1 MDVHQA
7 VKEGGGLVSLADI
20 ARAYG
25 VSHSAVRKWRERED
39 FPKPLD
45 AIAEET
51 RQSVDVW
58 LFADVKRWYLER
70 AAAPA
75 RALMERP

>member
-1 MDVHQA
+1 MDVRQA
-7 VKEGGGLVSLADI
+7 VKEGGGLLSLADI

-58 LFADVKRWYLER
+58 LASDVYSWHGQRYE
-70 AAAPA
+70 AS
-75 RALMERP
+75 